1 VLESQKSGRLRSVI
15 LQQMVDNLLGREM
28 AAFAD
33 GNSGSAWGEM
43 ILLWLI
49 FRRHGGPA
57 GAGRVAFGRIT

>member
-1 VLESQKSGRLRSVI
+1 
-15 LQQMVDNLLGREM
+15 MVDNLLGRER
-28 AAFAD
+28 AGFAD
-33 GNSGSAWGEM
+33 GRSGSAWGEM